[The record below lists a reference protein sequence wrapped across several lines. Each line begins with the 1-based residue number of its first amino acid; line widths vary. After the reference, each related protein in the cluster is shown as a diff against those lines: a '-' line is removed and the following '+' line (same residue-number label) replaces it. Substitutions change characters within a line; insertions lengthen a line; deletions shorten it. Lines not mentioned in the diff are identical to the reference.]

1 MEKNHEQTIMA
12 DEAKVIE
19 YAKSYDWDDVRFL
32 AKELGKKD
40 LKIEKLNNQLD
51 DFYRNKAENRKLKEI
66 IQKQGDQ
73 LIVFKAKEEKPH
85 NASSACAHAVLG
97 VKNSEIDEL
106 KKENK
111 KLQEELDNEVSAEGL
126 DLVQIKYLTEE
137 NKKLKEKIFDLENTD
152 SKIADERLDE
162 IIKLECR
169 VKELEDEKPYE
180 ELYNLQHENEKLKE
194 EVNTEI
200 KTIGEWVKL
209 RDTALDRI
217 SELHEEID
225 ELKAKNKEL
234 KSHLDGEL
242 LAEVKSLRTHH
253 NWWLKEGGMKKYQAL
268 DCEVSQLRVQLEEDK
283 HQEPYE
289 YEVRNPEGKTRYLGR
304 DFEEAK
310 KHSEQMEDNGVPLHP
325 PIMVY
330 YVCPEED
337 EACYDNWFYIRTYE
351 TNPDGD

>member
-51 DFYRNKAENRKLKEI
+51 DFYRNKAENRKLK
-66 IQKQGDQ
+66 G
-73 LIVFKAKEEKPH
+73 
-85 NASSACAHAVLG
+85 
-97 VKNSEIDEL
+97 
-106 KKENK
+106 
-111 KLQEELDNEVSAEGL
+111 
-126 DLVQIKYLTEE
+126 E
-137 NKKLKEKIFDLENTD
+137 NKKLKEK
-152 SKIADERLDE
+152 
-162 IIKLECR
+162 
-169 VKELEDEKPYE
+169 
-180 ELYNLQHENEKLKE
+180 
-194 EVNTEI
+194 VNTEI
-200 KTIGEWVKL
+200 KTIHEWVEL

-225 ELKAKNKEL
+225 ELKAKVEKEKAGKEL
-234 KSHLDGEL
+234 IAAQHTALVNRGYGQTKKLKKENEEL
-242 LAEVKSLRTHH
+242 
-253 NWWLKEGGMKKYQAL
+253 KKKFMAK
-268 DCEVSQLRVQLEEDK
+268 DCEVSQLRVQLEEVK
-283 HQEPYE
+283 QETKYE

-310 KHSEQMEDNGVPLHP
+310 KYSEQMEDDGVPLHP

-337 EACYDNWFYIRTYE
+337 EACYDNWFYIRTSD
-351 TNPDGD
+351 THPDGD

>member
-51 DFYRNKAENRKLKEI
+51 DFYRNKAENRKLKGE
-66 IQKQGDQ
+66 
-73 LIVFKAKEEKPH
+73 KEYWEKEH
-85 NASSACAHAVLG
+85 H
-97 VKNSEIDEL
+97 EL
-106 KKENK
+106 KLKVNWGSLDKYDARIKELITKNNK
-111 KLQEELDNEVSAEGL
+111 LSA
-126 DLVQIKYLTEE
+126 E
-137 NKKLKEKIFDLENTD
+137 NKKLKK
-152 SKIADERLDE
+152 
-162 IIKLECR
+162 
-169 VKELEDEKPYE
+169 
-180 ELYNLQHENEKLKE
+180 

-225 ELKAKNKEL
+225 ELKAKVEKEKAGKEL
-234 KSHLDGEL
+234 IAAQHTALVNRGYGQTKKLKKENEEL
-242 LAEVKSLRTHH
+242 
-253 NWWLKEGGMKKYQAL
+253 KKKFMAK
-268 DCEVSQLRVQLEEDK
+268 DCEVSQLRVQLEEVK
-283 HQEPYE
+283 QQEPYE

-310 KHSEQMEDNGVPLHP
+310 KYSEQMEDDGVPLHP

-351 TNPDGD
+351 TNPDDD